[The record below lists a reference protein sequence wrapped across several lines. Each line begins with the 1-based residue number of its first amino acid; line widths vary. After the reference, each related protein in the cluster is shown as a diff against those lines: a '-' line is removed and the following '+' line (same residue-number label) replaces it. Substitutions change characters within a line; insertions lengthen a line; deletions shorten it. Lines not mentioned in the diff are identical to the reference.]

1 MTVGRGVM
9 KKLKSRKIITA
20 ISLQGG
26 GARGA
31 YEYGVLK
38 AIYMHRGPA
47 FKPRVVA
54 GVSIGAINAALL
66 VGARGNPL
74 EALDMIWRE
83 RFCVT
88 SPFASLFP
96 CAGFLKGKEKPM
108 ACADLVGPGMSWL
121 GNPGMYSLKTEFI
134 CMPFFAPLLSS
145 SFYDTSLLKK
155 TLTEFIDPEKLNR
168 PEKIRLI
175 VTAVNVRTGRQER
188 FDNAKMK
195 ITIDHII
202 ASGSFPV
209 SFPMTFIEGN
219 GYWDGGIFMNMPVG
233 VAVNA
238 LEQIEADN
246 PDVEREIILVSLH
259 RMEGQL
265 PATLSEASERFYNL
279 VFSGKFALDKK
290 LYEKYGAF
298 VDVMQE
304 IDKTLPAD
312 SPIRNHKG
320 YRDLVSHRKIDRI
333 IIIGEEGKG
342 AVGSGSDFSRKTL
355 IARIDDGFKDAMVF
369 FKKSA
374 R

>member
-1 MTVGRGVM
+1 MVKT
-9 KKLKSRKIITA
+9 KTKSKIRRRITA
-20 ISLQGG
+20 LSLQGG

-38 AIYMHRGPA
+38 ALYMHRGPA
-47 FKPRVVA
+47 FKPNVFA
-54 GVSIGAINAALL
+54 GVSIGAINAAVL

-74 EALDMIWRE
+74 EALDTIWRE

-88 SPFASLFP
+88 SPFASLAPF
-96 CAGFLKGKEKPM
+96 AGFSTGKEKPV
-108 ACADLVGPGMSWL
+108 ACADLAGSGMSWL

-134 CMPFFAPLLSS
+134 CMPFFAPLLCS

-168 PEKIRLI
+168 PEEIRLI
-175 VTAVNVRTGRQER
+175 VNAVNVRTGRQEQ
-188 FDNAKMK
+188 FDNAMTKL
-195 ITIDHII
+195 TLDHII

-246 PDVEREIILVSLH
+246 PDVEREIIIVSLH
-259 RMEGQL
+259 RTEGQL

-279 VFSGKFALDKK
+279 IFSGKFALDRK

-304 IDKTLPAD
+304 IDKALPAD
-312 SPIRNHKG
+312 SPIRKHKG
-320 YRDLVSHRKIDRI
+320 YKDLVRHRKIDKI
-333 IIIGEEGKG
+333 IIIGEEGAG
-342 AVGSGSDFSRKTL
+342 AIGSGSDFSRKTL
-355 IARIDDGFKDAMVF
+355 STRIEDGFKDAMTF
-369 FKKSA
+369 FQKSD